1 MPTELVNLELEEVS
15 LVDMG
20 DDPLAKVA
28 LFKRSPEGEHMEN
41 ENLDVAEA
49 TEKGISIEIEI
60 KSPEEEMMEMQMEA
74 QQEAQPP
81 MAKADMCANCTDP
94 NCQGCD
100 GEAMMM
106 ADKAGCGDKPMRKS
120 WKAEALELEEVNKM
134 LLEEVE
140 TYKAKV
146 AELEAAAVE
155 KAKPTE
161 EMIEVEG
168 EMIAKSAVPAPIL
181 KKLEEM
187 QKAVEVEAL
196 RKRAEEVLPN
206 FKGTADERGKLL
218 KSVGNDETLI
228 AILRAADAAFAGI
241 YKEVGKTDAENDLKT
256 PTEKL
261 NDMVK
266 VYQEEKKEKDFH
278 KAYAAVIKTA
288 QGRALVLETY
298 KK

>member
-41 ENLDVAEA
+41 EEVEKLDTVEE
-49 TEKGISIEIEI
+49 TEKGY
-60 KSPEEEMMEMQMEA
+60 KEEMKSDKMDDMDDEEDMMEDEME
-74 QQEAQPP
+74 
-81 MAKADMCANCTDP
+81 
-94 NCQGCD
+94 
-100 GEAMMM
+100 GE
-106 ADKAGCGDKPMRKS
+106 KKPARKS
-120 WKAEALELEEVNKM
+120 WKNEALELEEVNKM
-134 LLEEVE
+134 LLEEIE
-140 TYKAKV
+140 TLKGKV
-146 AELEAAAVE
+146 ADLEVAVVE
-155 KAKPTE
+155 KAKPAE

-168 EMIAKSAVPAPIL
+168 EQIAKSAIPAPIL
-181 KKLEEM
+181 KKLEDV
-187 QKAVEVEAL
+187 QKALEVEAL
-196 RKRAEEVLPN
+196 RKRADEVLPN

-218 KSVGNDETLI
+218 KSIGQDEELL
-228 AILRAADAAFAGI
+228 ALLRSADAAFAGI
-241 YKEVGKTDAENDLKT
+241 YQEVGKTDAANDLKT

-266 VYQEEKKEKDFH
+266 AYQEEKKEKDFH

-288 QGRALVLETY
+288 QGRTLVLETY

>member
-28 LFKRSPEGEHMEN
+28 LYKRSPEGEHMEN
-41 ENLDVAEA
+41 ETTEDLE
-49 TEKGISIEIEI
+49 TEKGYKEDKKQMMGNGS
-60 KSPEEEMMEMQMEA
+60 SSEEMMDDEEDMMEDEME
-74 QQEAQPP
+74 
-81 MAKADMCANCTDP
+81 
-94 NCQGCD
+94 
-100 GEAMMM
+100 GE
-106 ADKAGCGDKPMRKS
+106 KKPTRKS
-120 WKAEALELEEVNKM
+120 WKSEALAFEEANKV
-134 LLEEVE
+134 LLEEIE

-146 AELEAAAVE
+146 IELEAAVVE
-155 KAKPTE
+155 KAKPAE

-168 EMIAKSAVPAPIL
+168 VKIAKSAVPAPVL

-196 RKRAEEVLPN
+196 RKRADEVLPN

-218 KSVGNDETLI
+218 KSIGDDEILL

-241 YKEVGKTDAENDLKT
+241 YQEVGKTDAENDLKA
-256 PTEKL
+256 PADKL

-266 VYQEEKKEKDFH
+266 AYQEEKKEKDFY

-288 QGRALVLETY
+288 QGKSLLLETY

>member
-1 MPTELVNLELEEVS
+1 MPTELVNLELEELS

-28 LFKRSPEGEHMEN
+28 LFKRSPEGENMEK
-41 ENLDVAEA
+41 EIQEDLELTKGAKE
-49 TEKGISIEIEI
+49 EKKIEIEV
-60 KSPEEEMMEMQMEA
+60 
-74 QQEAQPP
+74 
-81 MAKADMCANCTDP
+81 
-94 NCQGCD
+94 D
-100 GEAMMM
+100 GEDDEEDMM
-106 ADKAGCGDKPMRKS
+106 AEDEMGGKKPARKS
-120 WKAEALELEEVNKM
+120 WKAEAIELEEVNKL

-146 AELEAAAVE
+146 AELEAEAIE
-155 KAKPTE
+155 KAKPKE
-161 EMIEVEG
+161 EMIEVDG
-168 EMIAKSAVPAPIL
+168 EVIAKSAVPAPIL

-218 KSVGNDETLI
+218 KSIGDDEMLL
-228 AILRAADAAFAGI
+228 ALLRAADAAFAGI
-241 YKEVGKTDAENDLKT
+241 YQEVGSTDAANDLKS

-261 NDMVK
+261 NDLVK
-266 VYQEEKKEKDFH
+266 AYQEEKKEKDFH
-278 KAYAAVIKTA
+278 KAYAAVVKTA

-298 KK
+298 KN

>member
-28 LFKRSPEGEHMEN
+28 IFKRNPEGEDMED
-41 ENLDVAEA
+41 EEL
-49 TEKGISIEIEI
+49 EKKVEIEVEGEDDM
-60 KSPEEEMMEMQMEA
+60 SEADDMQE
-74 QQEAQPP
+74 
-81 MAKADMCANCTDP
+81 DMTE
-94 NCQGCD
+94 
-100 GEAMMM
+100 GE
-106 ADKAGCGDKPMRKS
+106 KKPTRKS
-120 WKAEALELEEVNKM
+120 WKAEALELDEVNKM
-134 LLEEVE
+134 LLEEIE
-140 TYKAKV
+140 TLKAKV
-146 AELEAAAVE
+146 SDLEAEAIE
-155 KAKPTE
+155 KSKPKE
-161 EMIEVEG
+161 EMIEIEG

-181 KKLEEM
+181 KKLEDM
-187 QKAVEVEAL
+187 QKAAEAEAF
-196 RKRAEEVLPN
+196 RKRADEVLPN

-218 KSVGNDETLI
+218 KSVGDDEQLI

-241 YKEVGKTDAENDLKT
+241 YQEVGKTDAENDLKT

-266 VYQEEKKEKDFH
+266 NYQEDKKEKDFH

>member
-41 ENLDVAEA
+41 ENTEDLEL
-49 TEKGISIEIEI
+49 EKGY
-60 KSPEEEMMEMQMEA
+60 KEEKEMMGNGSSSDEMMDDEEDKMED
-74 QQEAQPP
+74 E
-81 MAKADMCANCTDP
+81 M
-94 NCQGCD
+94 
-100 GEAMMM
+100 GE
-106 ADKAGCGDKPMRKS
+106 KKPTRKS
-120 WKAEALELEEVNKM
+120 WKSEALAFEEANKV
-134 LLEEVE
+134 LLEEIE

-146 AELEAAAVE
+146 AELEAAVVE
-155 KAKPTE
+155 KAKPAE

-187 QKAVEVEAL
+187 QKAAEVEAL
-196 RKRAEEVLPN
+196 RKRADEVLPN

-218 KSVGNDETLI
+218 KSIGTDEALL

-241 YKEVGKTDAENDLKT
+241 YQEVGKTDAENDLKS

-266 VYQEEKKEKDFH
+266 AYQEEKKEKDFY

-288 QGRALVLETY
+288 QGKSLLLETY

>member
-28 LFKRSPEGEHMEN
+28 IFKRNPEGEDMED
-41 ENLDVAEA
+41 EEL
-49 TEKGISIEIEI
+49 EKKVEIEVEGEDDM
-60 KSPEEEMMEMQMEA
+60 SEADDTMEDNME
-74 QQEAQPP
+74 
-81 MAKADMCANCTDP
+81 
-94 NCQGCD
+94 
-100 GEAMMM
+100 GE
-106 ADKAGCGDKPMRKS
+106 KKPTRKS

-134 LLEEVE
+134 LLEEIE
-140 TYKAKV
+140 TLKATV
-146 AELEAAAVE
+146 TSMEAEAVE
-155 KAKPTE
+155 KSKPKE

-181 KKLEEM
+181 KKLEDM
-187 QKAVEVEAL
+187 QKAAEAEAF
-196 RKRAEEVLPN
+196 RKRADEVLPN

-218 KSVGNDETLI
+218 KSVGNDEDLI

-266 VYQEEKKEKDFH
+266 NYQEVKQEKDFH

-288 QGRALVLETY
+288 EGRSLVLETY

>member
-28 LFKRSPEGEHMEN
+28 LYKRSPEGDHMEK
-41 ENLDVAEA
+41 EDVD
-49 TEKGISIEIEI
+49 KGISIEIEI

-74 QQEAQPP
+74 QADV
-81 MAKADMCANCTDP
+81 AKAADCANCTDGKCP
-94 NCQGCD
+94 ECMDMQ
-100 GEAMMM
+100 E
-106 ADKAGCGDKPMRKS
+106 ADKGCSDKPMRKS
-120 WKAEALELEEVNKM
+120 WKTEALELEEANKV
-134 LLEEVE
+134 LLEEIE

-146 AELEAAAVE
+146 ADLEAAVVE
-155 KAKPTE
+155 KAKPAE

-168 EMIAKSAVPAPIL
+168 EMIAKSAIPAPIL

-187 QKAVEVEAL
+187 QKAAEVEAL

-218 KSVGNDETLI
+218 KSIGNDDALL

-241 YKEVGKTDAENDLKT
+241 YKEVGKTDAENDLKS
-256 PTEKL
+256 PNEKL
-261 NDMVK
+261 NDLVK
-266 VYQEEKKEKDFH
+266 AYQEEGKEKDFY

-288 QGRALVLETY
+288 QGKALLLETY
-298 KK
+298 KSN

>member
-28 LFKRSPEGEHMEN
+28 LFKRSPNEGDNMEDQ
-41 ENLDVAEA
+41 EKMELDAVEE
-49 TEKGISIEIEI
+49 TEKGY
-60 KSPEEEMMEMQMEA
+60 KEEEMKSEKMDDMTEEDEMVEDDME
-74 QQEAQPP
+74 
-81 MAKADMCANCTDP
+81 
-94 NCQGCD
+94 
-100 GEAMMM
+100 GE
-106 ADKAGCGDKPMRKS
+106 KKPTRKS
-120 WKAEALELEEVNKM
+120 WKAEAQ
-134 LLEEVE
+134 LLEEANTVLLEEIE

-146 AELEAAAVE
+146 AELEAAVVE

-187 QKAVEVEAL
+187 QKAAEVEAL
-196 RKRAEEVLPN
+196 RKRADEVLPN

-266 VYQEEKKEKDFH
+266 AYQEEKKEKDFY

-288 QGRALVLETY
+288 QGKTLLLETY

>member
-1 MPTELVNLELEEVS
+1 MPVELVKLELEEVS

-28 LFKRSPEGEHMEN
+28 IFKRSPKGEDMEN
-41 ENLDVAEA
+41 EEITLDT
-49 TEKGISIEIEI
+49 TEKKVEIEI
-60 KSPEEEMMEMQMEA
+60 GEDDMSEA
-74 QQEAQPP
+74 DDES
-81 MAKADMCANCTDP
+81 MDEN
-94 NCQGCD
+94 
-100 GEAMMM
+100 GE
-106 ADKAGCGDKPMRKS
+106 KKPTRKS
-120 WKAEALELEEVNKM
+120 WKAEAQAFEEVNKM
-134 LLEEVE
+134 LLEEIE
-140 TYKAKV
+140 TLKV
-146 AELEAAAVE
+146 KVSELETEAVE
-155 KAKPTE
+155 KAKPKE

-187 QKAVEVEAL
+187 QKAAEAEAF
-196 RKRAEEVLPN
+196 RKRADEVLPN

-218 KSVGNDETLI
+218 KSVGNDEQIL
-228 AILRAADAAFAGI
+228 AILKAADAAFAGV
-241 YKEVGKTDAENDLKT
+241 YKEIGKTDAENDLKT

-266 VYQEEKKEKDFH
+266 AYQEENKEKDFH

-288 QGRALVLETY
+288 PGRSLVLETY

>member
-1 MPTELVNLELEEVS
+1 MPTELVNLELDEVS

-28 LFKRSPEGEHMEN
+28 LYKRSPEGEHMDN
-41 ENLDVAEA
+41 ETNEEA
-49 TEKGISIEIEI
+49 IEKVEDTTAEKGYKEDMKPADKMDDMDEDDL
-60 KSPEEEMMEMQMEA
+60 EEEMMEEGG
-74 QQEAQPP
+74 
-81 MAKADMCANCTDP
+81 K
-94 NCQGCD
+94 
-100 GEAMMM
+100 
-106 ADKAGCGDKPMRKS
+106 KPTRKS
-120 WKAEALELEEVNKM
+120 WKAEAVALEDVNKM
-134 LLEEVE
+134 LLEEIE
-140 TYKAKV
+140 TYKAKIN
-146 AELEAAAVE
+146 ELEAEATE
-155 KAKPTE
+155 KAKPKE

-187 QKAVEVEAL
+187 QKAAEVEAL
-196 RKRAEEVLPN
+196 RKRADEVLPN

-218 KSVGNDETLI
+218 KSIGNDGALL

-241 YKEVGKTDAENDLKT
+241 YQEVGKTDAENDLKT

-266 VYQEEKKEKDFH
+266 AYQEEKKEKDFH

-288 QGRALVLETY
+288 QGRSLVLETY
-298 KK
+298 KSN

>member
-41 ENLDVAEA
+41 EEVEKLDSVEE
-49 TEKGISIEIEI
+49 TEKGYMMEEEKKVEIEI
-60 KSPEEEMMEMQMEA
+60 DGEDDEEDMME
-74 QQEAQPP
+74 
-81 MAKADMCANCTDP
+81 
-94 NCQGCD
+94 D
-100 GEAMMM
+100 GMGE
-106 ADKAGCGDKPMRKS
+106 KKPARKS
-120 WKAEALELEEVNKM
+120 WKNEALELEEVNKM
-134 LLEEVE
+134 LLEEIE
-140 TYKAKV
+140 TLKGKV
-146 AELEAAAVE
+146 ADLEVAAVE
-155 KAKPTE
+155 KAKPAE

-168 EMIAKSAVPAPIL
+168 EMIAKSAIPAPIL
-181 KKLEEM
+181 KKLEDV
-187 QKAVEVEAL
+187 QKALEVEAL
-196 RKRAEEVLPN
+196 RKRADEVLPN

-218 KSVGNDETLI
+218 KSIGQDEELL
-228 AILRAADAAFAGI
+228 ALLRSADAAFAGI
-241 YKEVGKTDAENDLKT
+241 YEEVGKTDAANDLKT

-266 VYQEEKKEKDFH
+266 AYQEEKKEKDFH

-288 QGRALVLETY
+288 QGRTLVLETY

>member
-28 LFKRSPEGEHMEN
+28 IFKRIPEGEDMEQ
-41 ENLDVAEA
+41 EDI
-49 TEKGISIEIEI
+49 EKGISIEIEI

-74 QQEAQPP
+74 SQGME
-81 MAKADMCANCTDP
+81 KAAACDNCTDP
-94 NCQGCD
+94 TCTGCEGD
-100 GEAMMM
+100 MTE
-106 ADKAGCGDKPMRKS
+106 ADKGCGDKPMRKS
-120 WKAEALELEEVNKM
+120 WKAEAQAFEEVNKM
-134 LLEEVE
+134 LLEEIE
-140 TYKAKV
+140 TLKAKV
-146 AELEAAAVE
+146 ADMEAEAIE
-155 KAKPTE
+155 KSKPKE

-187 QKAVEVEAL
+187 QKAAEAEAF
-196 RKRAEEVLPN
+196 RKRADEVLPN

-218 KSVGNDETLI
+218 KSIGNDDQLL
-228 AILRAADAAFAGI
+228 AILKAADAAFAGI

-266 VYQEEKKEKDFH
+266 AYQEENKEKDFH

>member
-41 ENLDVAEA
+41 EEDV
-49 TEKGISIEIEI
+49 EKGISIEIEI

-74 QQEAQPP
+74 QQESD
-81 MAKADMCANCTDP
+81 MAKAEMPKPKD
-94 NCQGCD
+94 
-100 GEAMMM
+100 EMMDDEEDTM
-106 ADKAGCGDKPMRKS
+106 NADKGDYEKPMRKS
-120 WKAEALELEEVNKM
+120 WKTEALELEEANKV
-134 LLEEVE
+134 LLEEIE

-146 AELEAAAVE
+146 AELEAAVVSKSAP
-155 KAKPTE
+155 AE

-168 EMIAKSAVPAPIL
+168 EMIAKSAIPSPIL

-187 QKAVEVEAL
+187 QKAAEVEAL
-196 RKRAEEVLPN
+196 RKRADEVLPN

-218 KSVGNDETLI
+218 KSIGNDEALL

-241 YKEVGKTDAENDLKT
+241 YQEVGKTDAENDLKS
-256 PTEKL
+256 PNDKL

-266 VYQEEKKEKDFH
+266 AYQEEKKEKDFY

-288 QGRALVLETY
+288 QGKSLLLETY

>member
-28 LFKRSPEGEHMEN
+28 LYKRSPEGEHMDN
-41 ENLDVAEA
+41 ETQEEAIEKVADEEA
-49 TEKGISIEIEI
+49 TEKGYKEDMKPADKMDDMEDD
-60 KSPEEEMMEMQMEA
+60 EEEMMEDEMEGN
-74 QQEAQPP
+74 
-81 MAKADMCANCTDP
+81 K
-94 NCQGCD
+94 
-100 GEAMMM
+100 
-106 ADKAGCGDKPMRKS
+106 KPTRKS
-120 WKAEALELEEVNKM
+120 WKAEAQAFEEVNKM
-134 LLEEVE
+134 LLEEIE
-140 TYKAKV
+140 TYKAKIN
-146 AELEAAAVE
+146 ELEAEAIE
-155 KAKPTE
+155 KAKPQE

-218 KSVGNDETLI
+218 KSVGSDESLL
-228 AILRAADAAFAGI
+228 ALLKAADAAFAGV
-241 YKEVGKTDAENDLKT
+241 YQEVGKTDAENDLKSAA
-256 PTEKL
+256 EKL
-261 NDMVK
+261 KDLTK
-266 VYQEEKKEKDFH
+266 AYQAEKGEKDFH
-278 KAYAAVIKTA
+278 KAYAAIVKTA

-298 KK
+298 KN